1 MVKLTE
7 MVLDDLVAGE
17 LSRDQYRAVLRQL
30 EATPDGW
37 RRLALAF
44 LEDQALKQDLGQL
57 LGEHSAASLG
67 IWSEHVETRGTD
79 GARSLGLVQSAA
91 LGVEGKVAE
100 SDDRLGECR
109 TISEA
114 NDGKGQAELRV
125 WGGSGGHGRLEW
137 LTRFTSL
144 AALLLV
150 SFTIGWFGSDVKG
163 WRSASSPTQEG
174 SVSSQ
179 TSASNSRSDVAAAD
193 LSDGQ
198 PAIQSSQLQYVAD
211 GLIPWQQ
218 RPPEYLERLQQS
230 GQIELEFSDAFVPV
244 EYGEELQLVPVR
256 QYRVRPKVFSY

>member
-7 MVLDDLVAGE
+7 MVLDGLVAGE
-17 LSRDQYRAVLRQL
+17 LSGDQYRAVLRQL

-37 RRLALAF
+37 KRCALAF
-44 LEDQALKQDLGQL
+44 LEDQAFKQDLNQL
-57 LGEHSAASLG
+57 LGEHSAADAG
-67 IWSEHVETRGTD
+67 IWSEPIETGETN
-79 GARSLGLVQSAA
+79 GLSSLGLVQSAA
-91 LGVEGKVAE
+91 LGVEGRVAE
-100 SDDRLGECR
+100 SDHRLGERR
-109 TISEA
+109 TTGDPS
-114 NDGKGQAELRV
+114 DGKGQADIRA

-150 SFTIGWFGSDVKG
+150 SFTVGWFGSDVKG
-163 WRSASSPTQEG
+163 WRSTSSPKQEG

-179 TSASNSRSDVAAAD
+179 TSASNSRSDVAAAN